1 MQIIQPPNK
10 YRKDIDG
17 LRAFAVLAVI
27 AFHFGYLP
35 AGYLGVDVFFV
46 ISGYLISGILFSEL
60 VEQKISLS
68 QFYLRRIRRIIPLIL
83 FVTVVVLLVG
93 IFCMLPD
100 DLENLSTS
108 IVATNFFSNNI
119 LQIFTTKNYW
129 DIHNEF
135 KPLVHTWSLGIE
147 EQFYIFYPFI
157 FLVLGKRR
165 IKLIIPVLLGL
176 SIISILLFITTNNQL
191 LRFYLIPYRFFELSL
206 GGLAAVHLKQNAK
219 NYFFQSK
226 AVFLFIITIVFLFC
240 FGNFLSNVIA
250 VLITVIVSVGVITS
264 ANNQHK
270 ISSILLE
277 NKVIVLI
284 GKISFSLYLWHQPII
299 AFTRYTYGDAFL
311 TKNSFVIFL
320 FIVALSFFSYF
331 SIEQPFRNKEKVKIK
346 ELLCIVALM
355 FLLSTGAALYIYLR
369 SGIVRNVPE
378 LDISNGSIERN
389 MHAKYN
395 DRIYKFDIEFSKEN
409 AIKILVIGN
418 SEARDW
424 ANVLME
430 STISSQIELSYTE
443 KVEACKDFQSRC
455 DSADFI
461 FVSTIDTLGYNKK
474 FKIYNIDL
482 QKVKVIGLK
491 SFGKSNGI
499 FYNKK
504 RNENYC
510 NQRVKIDEK
519 IYTANENLIK
529 QWGNNY
535 INLLGLVID
544 DKQSVN
550 VFTPNCKFLS
560 QDCIHFTKNGAIYFG
575 QLLDRYL
582 NDSLIIN

>member
-1 MQIIQPPNK
+1 MQTIQPLTN

-60 VEQKISLS
+60 VEQKISLGK
-68 QFYLRRIRRIIPLIL
+68 FYLRRTRRIIPLVL

-93 IFCMLPD
+93 FFCMLPD
-100 DLENLSTS
+100 DLENLSAS

-147 EQFYIFYPFI
+147 EQFYLFYPFI
-157 FLVLGKRR
+157 FLLLGMRK
-165 IKLIIPVLLGL
+165 IKLLVPLLFCL
-176 SIISILLFITTNNQL
+176 SIISILLFLITNNQL
-191 LRFYLIPYRFFELSL
+191 LTFYLIPFRFFELSL

-219 NYFFQSK
+219 NYYFQSK
-226 AVFLFIITIVFLFC
+226 AVFLFIIMVVLLFC
-240 FGNFLSNVIA
+240 FGNFLPNTIA
-250 VLITVIVSVGVITS
+250 VLLTVIVSLGVITS
-264 ANNQHK
+264 ANNQHR
-270 ISSILLE
+270 ISSMLLE
-277 NKVIVLI
+277 NKVIVMI
-284 GKISFSLYLWHQPII
+284 GKISFSLYLWHQPVI
-299 AFTRYTYGDAFL
+299 AFTRYVWGGSFL
-311 TKNSFVIFL
+311 AKNSFAIFL
-320 FIVALSFFSYF
+320 FIVALSFVSYF
-331 SIEQPFRNKEKVKIK
+331 LIEQPFRNKEKVKAK
-346 ELLCIVALM
+346 ALLCFVAFM
-355 FLLSTGAALYIYLR
+355 FLLSTGAALYVYLR

-378 LDISNGSIERN
+378 LDIRNENVERN

-395 DRIYKFDIEFSKEN
+395 DRIYKFDKKFTTAN
-409 AIKILVIGN
+409 AIKILVVGN

-430 STISSQIELSYTE
+430 STLSSQIELSYTE

-455 DSADFI
+455 DTADFI
-461 FVSTIDTLGYNKK
+461 FVSTIDTLGYNIK
-474 FKIYNIDL
+474 FKTYNIDS
-482 QKVKVIGLK
+482 QKVKIISLK

-510 NQRVKIDEK
+510 NQRVTIDEK
-519 IYTANENLIK
+519 IYTTNENLKK
-529 QWGNNY
+529 QWRNNY
-535 INLLGLVID
+535 IDLLRLVID

-550 VFTPNCKFLS
+550 VFTPNCKFIS
-560 QDCIHFTKNGAIYFG
+560 QDCIHFTKNGAVYFA
-575 QLLDRYL
+575 QLLDKYF
-582 NDSLIIN
+582 NDSLIVQ